1 MTSCCNQQWR
11 GQLGAIILLPIGY
24 MLVPNIE
31 MSTSY
36 IVCLRKI
43 IHHLWKIAWHIKNK
57 NKNKTTTIDLS
68 AVQVLHTFK
77 SIFPSSLP
85 CTLMLGISHRFY
97 SHYNTILILDLHDTT
112 WFSWHIKSISGIH
125 FNTKQLVIP

>member
-11 GQLGAIILLPIGY
+11 GQFGAIFLPTGY

-36 IVCLRKI
+36 IVCLRQI
-43 IHHLWKIAWHIKNK
+43 THHLWKIAWHIKNK
-57 NKNKTTTIDLS
+57 QTKTKPQFTSPLCRCSTHLS
-68 AVQVLHTFK
+68 PSFLLHSYVLW
-77 SIFPSSLP
+77 
-85 CTLMLGISHRFY
+85 CWVNHRFY

-112 WFSWHIKSISGIH
+112 WFSWHIKSISGID
-125 FNTKQLVIP
+125 FNTKELVIP